1 MIKKPFA
8 VLLFSAGIILGR
20 QAEASEAWHVEGRP
34 KVVAQE
40 IQFKNGDA
48 QLAGTLYL
56 PENGDHLPAVVALH
70 GASDATRKSAVYRH
84 LREGLPAMGVA
95 VLVYDRRGSGDSTG
109 TLNGIDYKTLADDAI
124 AGQSGLAKLPRI
136 DAKRIGFWGF

>member
-1 MIKKPFA
+1 
-8 VLLFSAGIILGR
+8 
-20 QAEASEAWHVEGRP
+20 
-34 KVVAQE
+34 
-40 IQFKNGDA
+40 
-48 QLAGTLYL
+48 
-56 PENGDHLPAVVALH
+56 
-70 GASDATRKSAVYRH
+70 
-84 LREGLPAMGVA
+84 MGVA